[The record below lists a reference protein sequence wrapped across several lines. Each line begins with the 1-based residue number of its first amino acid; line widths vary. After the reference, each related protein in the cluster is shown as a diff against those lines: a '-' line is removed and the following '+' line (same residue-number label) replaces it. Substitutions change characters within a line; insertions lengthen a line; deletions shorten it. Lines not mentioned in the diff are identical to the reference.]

1 MMSYGD
7 VRHTEMPAN
16 EKVKAAVERLYA
28 KNPDAT
34 TDDFRKVAERAD
46 HSVRTQSPRSFN
58 ATYIVPIKRRSGT
71 KKRKKAGAG
80 KRKVRRTRTARSAP
94 RRASTS
100 KMSHA
105 TRAGVRA
112 LVLQRDQEVIGA
124 LTSGGDARQAYALGS
139 GVDAYIDALAAA
151 LRK

>member
-1 MMSYGD
+1 
-7 VRHTEMPAN
+7 MPAN
-16 EKVKAAVERLYA
+16 EKVKAAVERLFA

-34 TDDFRKVAERAD
+34 NADFRKVAERAD
-46 HSVRTQSPRSFN
+46 KSVRDQSPRSFN
-58 ATYIVPIKRRSGT
+58 ATYVVPIKRRSG
-71 KKRKKAGAG
+71 KKRKKVGVG
-80 KRKVRRTRTARSAP
+80 KRKVRRTRTAP
-94 RRASTS
+94 VVRRRTS
-100 KMSHA
+100 DAAISHA

-124 LTSGGDARQAYALGS
+124 LTSGGDARQAYDLGS